1 MDTIFFA
8 ATILGGI
15 VLMASF
21 IMAVMQQDR

>member
-1 MDTIFFA
+1 MDTIFIA

>member
-8 ATILGGI
+8 AAIMGGV

-21 IMAVMQQDR
+21 ILMVLQQDR

>member
-15 VLMASF
+15 VLMVSF